1 MSFIGI
7 IKVSWGY
14 GETAVK
20 TCHTVYA
27 LGVTL
32 LEMALS
38 RRLVL
43 SGAVAFVLIVI
54 IMLVYSHYWIH
65 RQKNIEWP
73 SYIYID
79 DEDTAPTTIV
89 SEEYELAYKLARDD

>member
-1 MSFIGI
+1 M
-7 IKVSWGY
+7 
-14 GETAVK
+14 
-20 TCHTVYA
+20 YA
-27 LGVTL
+27 LGVPL

-43 SGAVAFVLIVI
+43 SGAVAFILIVV
-54 IMLVYSHYWIH
+54 IMLVYSHYWI
-65 RQKNIEWP
+65 RSQENIEWP

-79 DEDTAPTTIV
+79 DEDTAPTTTV